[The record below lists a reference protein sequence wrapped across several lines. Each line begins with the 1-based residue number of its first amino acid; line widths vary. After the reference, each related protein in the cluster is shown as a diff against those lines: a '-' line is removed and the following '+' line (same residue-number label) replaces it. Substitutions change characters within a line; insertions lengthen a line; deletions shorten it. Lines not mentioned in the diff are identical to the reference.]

1 MVTLKYVIFI
11 MKLLFLL
18 FLFAC
23 NSFNEIESYIHDIEP
38 ISISGNINAVIEIP
52 SGTNDKF
59 EVSKETGQ
67 IVQDIEDGLPRKIK
81 YIGYPANYG
90 MIPKTLLS
98 PETGGDGD
106 PLDVIVLGEQL
117 QKGSV
122 VEIKLIGILKM
133 LDDGEIDDKLIAVM
147 VNNSI
152 FSSVNSFNELKKSYQ
167 GITEILEMWFTNYK
181 GSNKVIVNGFEDEK
195 KALEIF
201 KSACDQYKLY
211 NGKN

>member
-1 MVTLKYVIFI
+1 MFFV
-11 MKLLFLL
+11 
-18 FLFAC
+18 FLFVAC
-23 NSFNEIESYIHDIEP
+23 NSTKDIDYANDIDP
-38 ISISGNINAVIEIP
+38 ISSSGNINAVIEIP
-52 SGTNDKF
+52 SGTHDKF

-81 YIGYPANYG
+81 YIGYPGNYG

-133 LDDGEIDDKLIAVM
+133 LDKGEVDDKLIAVM

-152 FSSVNSFNELKKSYQ
+152 FSSVDSFNELKKSYQ
-167 GITEILEMWFTNYK
+167 GITEILEIWFTNYK
-181 GSNKVIVNGFEDEK
+181 GSKKIVLNGFENEQ

-201 KSACDQYKLY
+201 KSAREQYKKH
-211 NGKN
+211 NDKN

>member
-1 MVTLKYVIFI
+1 MAMVRFILFLAKVIFFFSCSS
-11 MKLLFLL
+11 ME
-18 FLFAC
+18 
-23 NSFNEIESYIHDIEP
+23 SIESYIHDIEP
-38 ISISGNINAVIEIP
+38 VSISGNINAVIEIP
-52 SGTNDKF
+52 SGTHDKF

-81 YIGYPANYG
+81 YIGYPGNYG

-117 QKGSV
+117 QKGSI

-133 LDDGEIDDKLIAVM
+133 LDNDEIDDKLIAVM

-152 FSSVNSFNELKKSYQ
+152 FSSVDSFNELKKSYQ
-167 GITEILEMWFTNYK
+167 GITEILEIWFTNYK
-181 GSNKVIVNGFEDEK
+181 GSKKIVLNGFENEQ
-195 KALEIF
+195 KATEVF
-201 KSACDQYKLY
+201 KSAREQYK
-211 NGKN
+211 NHNDKN

>member
-1 MVTLKYVIFI
+1 MFRKFYKKIKRAHMFFV
-11 MKLLFLL
+11 
-18 FLFAC
+18 FLFVAC
-23 NSFNEIESYIHDIEP
+23 NSTKDIDYANDIDP
-38 ISISGNINAVIEIP
+38 ISSSGNINAVIEIP
-52 SGTNDKF
+52 SGTHDKF

-81 YIGYPANYG
+81 YIGYPGNYG

-133 LDDGEIDDKLIAVM
+133 LDEGEVDDKLIAVM

-152 FSSVNSFNELKKSYQ
+152 FSDVNSFNELKKSYQ
-167 GITEILEMWFTNYK
+167 GITEILEIWFTNYK
-181 GSNKVIVNGFEDEK
+181 GSKKIIVNGLEDEK

-201 KSACDQYKLY
+201 KSACDQYMLY
-211 NGKN
+211 DGKN